1 MPHLCEVHAQRPE
14 APVHEQ
20 PLKVRD
26 QRTRS
31 APLRLMYVSSMDPT
45 NVRAWSGT
53 VRFIAKSLEDQHVQM
68 RYLGELQ
75 RTRVLLRK
83 AVNKV
88 QHWISPDSIFPVERT
103 ATMARRFA
111 AQIGDALGDSDCD
124 VVFSPSSIPLALLKS
139 DRPKV
144 FYTDA
149 TFAGILELYPE
160 YRNYPRR
167 YLQQGHDLEREALH
181 SCDLAIYSSEWAART
196 AVEHYGADPSRI
208 RVVPFGCNLDRIPA
222 RARIEQVIDTR
233 PMERCELLFLAV
245 NWERKGGDLALRT
258 AERLHAQGL
267 TVRLTIVGCTPPT
280 TKLPAYVEVVPFIAK
295 NTPAGQR
302 RIANLIQRSHFLL
315 LPTRADCSPIV
326 FSECNAFGVPCI
338 TTAVGGTPSSV
349 RDGVNGMALPLAAD
363 ADAYATC
370 IAELML
376 DHDRY
381 RELAHGALN
390 EHHERLNWNS
400 AGITLRRHLED
411 LLRARG

>member
-1 MPHLCEVHAQRPE
+1 MEE
-14 APVHEQ
+14 D
-20 PLKVRD
+20 VREKR
-26 QRTRS
+26 QKARAARTRT
-31 APLRLMYVSSMDPT
+31 APLRLMYATSMDPT
-45 NVRAWSGT
+45 DVRAWSGT
-53 VRFIAKSLEDQHVQM
+53 VRFIAKSLEDQQVRM

-103 ATMARRFA
+103 TSMARRFA
-111 AQIGDALGDSDCD
+111 GQIADALAESDCD
-124 VVFSPSSIPLALLKS
+124 VIFSPSSIPVALLQC

-167 YLQQGHDLEREALH
+167 YLKQGHDLEREALR

-196 AVEHYGADPSRI
+196 AVEHYDADPTRI

-222 RARIEQVIDTR
+222 RTRIEQVIDTR

-245 NWERKGGDLALRT
+245 SWERKGGDIALRT
-258 AERLHAQGL
+258 AEALHARGL
-267 TVRLTIVGCTPPT
+267 SVRLTIVGCTPPDA
-280 TKLPAYVEVVPFIAK
+280 KLPAFVEVVPFIAK
-295 NTPAGQR
+295 STPAGQR

-349 RDGVNGMALPLAAD
+349 RDGVNGMALPLKADAAD
-363 ADAYATC
+363 YAAS
-370 IAELML
+370 IAALML
-376 DHDRY
+376 DPDGY
-381 RELAHGALN
+381 RDLAHGALN
-390 EHHERLNWNS
+390 EHHERLNWTS
-400 AGITLRRHLED
+400 TGLTLRRHLEE
-411 LLRARG
+411 LLRSRG